1 MPVEVE
7 TVTDWPPLTKPLKRL
22 SLVGLTETE
31 AEKALLEFL
40 QPPKPPDKR
49 PPFPGRH
56 ELFNKRVDLDAVV
69 EKAEQA
75 NAFIEH
81 SEPLPE
87 SRPTLPDA
95 SALPETGGGSGAR
108 PPSAPRRVAE
118 DDDPPP
124 GPRDREAFRQWLET
138 KPREWSVVI
147 AARAALRVLPFVLRG
162 EADTLNAATVMLPV
176 FRATAI
182 ARFAA
187 VYPNRADHNAAN
199 DAGASAVRAAAATYY
214 DPRRGTGRAAY
225 AAGYAALNATKAAA
239 EAAADVA
246 DIVIAVEAG
255 VSEAGVVQ
263 AGDELVSADVA
274 RHTGSGLAIRGD
286 LSALMSGLPPDRLAR
301 IAVAAR

>member
-1 MPVEVE
+1 M
-7 TVTDWPPLTKPLKRL
+7 
-22 SLVGLTETE
+22 
-31 AEKALLEFL
+31 
-40 QPPKPPDKR
+40 
-49 PPFPGRH
+49 
-56 ELFNKRVDLDAVV
+56 V

-187 VYPNRADHNAAN
+187 VYPNRADHN
-199 DAGASAVRAAAATYY
+199 GCK
-214 DPRRGTGRAAY
+214 RRWR
-225 AAGYAALNATKAAA
+225 
-239 EAAADVA
+239 
-246 DIVIAVEAG
+246 
-255 VSEAGVVQ
+255 
-263 AGDELVSADVA
+263 
-274 RHTGSGLAIRGD
+274 
-286 LSALMSGLPPDRLAR
+286 
-301 IAVAAR
+301 